1 MLPLRFRGISM
12 LRDMPVAEDG
22 VIRPV
27 MDIELHWFSST
38 SKPSETHTMI
48 VSGWDSIL
56 FEVHQQSIEFHATKL
71 TNSLVFN
78 HPDFSNHEGDIR
90 LGMGYYEIQTV

>member
-22 VIRPV
+22 VIRP
-27 MDIELHWFSST
+27 DIELHWFSSA

-48 VSGWDSIL
+48 VTDWDSIL
-56 FEVHQQSIEFHATKL
+56 FEVHQQSIEFHNTKL

-78 HPDFSNHEGDIR
+78 HPDFSNQEGNTS